1 MVIHPH
7 LIASLFS
14 SEKGQ
19 QFLHERIN
27 MSELCK
33 IAFNPD
39 ETLINRRAI
48 VWTIAHIAVKEGG
61 IAYLQEF
68 CHCNAV
74 ESLLHMALSDPIL
87 SMRAVVLMASSFMA
101 SNPSLHKAIEEQEW
115 FCDSYCGNSVC
126 LPLNPFA
133 EIVSE
138 NGLLLCCD
146 HFRIQSKKELSAS
159 EFSDLFNPL
168 HNKEIMHSK
177 LSMCPSDISV
187 NAATVTEAESLIL
200 ELITSLNSVILCQ
213 EAEKRLSELK
223 KVHPDYFLQ
232 PRARWECD

>member
-101 SNPSLHKAIEEQEW
+101 SNPSLHKAIEEQGW

-126 LPLNPFA
+126 LPLVPFA

-146 HFRIQSKKELSAS
+146 HFRIQTKKELSAS

-187 NAATVTEAESLIL
+187 NVATITEAESLIL

-213 EAEKRLSELK
+213 EAEKRLSELNQ
-223 KVHPDYFLQ
+223 VHPEYFLQ
-232 PRARWECD
+232 PRA